1 MKKFDIKSD
10 EYESH
15 LLETNGLIL
24 KKHKNVDINILLNR
38 VKVENKKKIKKK
50 LIFLFCILSILGITF
65 ILSNS

>member
-38 VKVENKKKIKKK
+38 VKVENKKKNKKK
-50 LIFLFCILSILGITF
+50 TNFSILYFKYFGYHVHF
-65 ILSNS
+65 I